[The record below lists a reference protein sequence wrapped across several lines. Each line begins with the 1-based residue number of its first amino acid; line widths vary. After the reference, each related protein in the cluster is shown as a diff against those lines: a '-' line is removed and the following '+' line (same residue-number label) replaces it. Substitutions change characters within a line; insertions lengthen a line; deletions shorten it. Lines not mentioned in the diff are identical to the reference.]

1 MLLLT
6 DIYHISFQ
14 SGYYLLNNAVTR
26 TIVKYMS
33 PEYLLLGAEVMAIL
47 IAIVVSAIYLY
58 LFYKKRNFFYTERVR
73 NLLEPM
79 ISHIIMEE
87 SMETI
92 QIPLK
97 MNRILNNTVARQ
109 YVIDELIRCKKN
121 FSGVVAQ
128 HVVILYERLDLKKY
142 SLQKV
147 SDKSKWH
154 VKAQGIQELYMMDQ
168 HTALKMIYRNTNSTN
183 EFVRME
189 AQTGVIHLT
198 GFPGL
203 RFLDVISYP
212 LTEWQQ
218 LKLLEQLRLYPEKQD
233 IAEKIPKW
241 TQSKN
246 KTVVV
251 FALKLVDEYQLF
263 GARKYV
269 ISCLVH
275 PSNSVRSQA
284 LKTMIRLEDE
294 STPVVL
300 LGYFNKESLSDQIF
314 ILDALRTIATE
325 REAGVLEKLLDHEND
340 TIKLKAAIVLAACS
354 ENGLA
359 MLEKK
364 VVEQPEPYYR
374 IYRHVKTVK

>member
-1 MLLLT
+1 MLLLS
-6 DIYHISFQ
+6 DIYHISFH

-26 TIVKYMS
+26 TIAKYLS
-33 PEYLLLGAEVMAIL
+33 PEYLILGAEVLGIM
-47 IAIVVSAIYLY
+47 IAMVVTAIYVY

-87 SMETI
+87 SIETI
-92 QIPLK
+92 EIPQK
-97 MNRILNNTVARQ
+97 MNRILNNQVARQ
-109 YVIDELIRCKKN
+109 YIIDELIRCKKN
-121 FSGVVAQ
+121 FSGLVAQ
-128 HVVILYERLDLKKY
+128 HVIILYERLDLKKY

-147 SDKSKWH
+147 SDKTSWH
-154 VKAQGIQELYMMDQ
+154 IKAQGIQELYMMDQ
-168 HTALKMIYRNTNSTN
+168 HDALRMIYRNTNSTN

-233 IAEKIPKW
+233 ISEKIPKW
-241 TQSKN
+241 LLSKN
-246 KTVVV
+246 NTVVV

-263 GARKYV
+263 SVRRYV
-269 ISCLVH
+269 INCLVH
-275 PSNSVRSQA
+275 PAYQVRSQA

-294 STPVVL
+294 TTPVVL
-300 LGYFNKESLSDQIF
+300 LGYFNKESLPDQIF
-314 ILDALRTIATE
+314 ILEALRAIATE
-325 REAGVLEKLLDHEND
+325 REAGFLQKLLDHEND
-340 TIKLKAAIVLAACS
+340 MIKLKAAIVLAACS
-354 ENGLA
+354 AKGLA
-359 MLEKK
+359 ILEKRGT
-364 VVEQPEPYYR
+364 EQPEPYYR